1 MRRVVKMD
9 IRELKQYKIDAIL
22 GAIGAFLILVFQ
34 IIFVLIPDIRQA
46 FGADISTWDFVLSQ
60 GSGNAALC
68 IWMIVNAVWAG
79 KKAKKEG

>member
-1 MRRVVKMD
+1 MD

-22 GAIGAFLILVFQ
+22 GAIGSFLMLVFQ
-34 IIFVLIPDIRQA
+34 IIFVLIPDIRQV

-68 IWMIVNAVWAG
+68 IWMIVNAVLAG